1 MKLSEPPQI
10 QDEDFV
16 IFRRSHFYSVLVVL
30 AFAVGVL
37 VGYMA
42 WGRGGAVAAVPAQ
55 AAAAA
60 DNPVQ
65 NSAPTPTP
73 EIVRYDIPWEGYPAI
88 GPEDAEIVI
97 VEFSD
102 YQCPYCLRWH
112 QQVYNELMAAYPG
125 KIRLVYRNLPLTSIH
140 PEAMPA
146 AIAAEC
152 AGDQNAYWPYHDA
165 LFSGKYELG
174 QDAYK
179 QYASDLGLDMAAF
192 EICLVENPNADAI
205 QADMDFAINLGIR
218 STPTFFV
225 NGLAIVGAQP
235 IEVFKSVIDRE
246 LAGEIP

>member
-16 IFRRSHFYSVLVVL
+16 TFRRSHFYSVLVVL

-42 WGRGGAVAAVPAQ
+42 WGRGGTVAAAPAQ
-55 AAAAA
+55 AAG
-60 DNPVQ
+60 NPVQ
-65 NSAPTPTP
+65 NAVPSPTP
-73 EIVRYDIPWEGYPAI
+73 EIIRYDIPWEGHPGI
-88 GPEDAEIVI
+88 GPEDAEIII

-174 QDAYK
+174 QEAYK
-179 QYASDLGLDMAAF
+179 QYASELGLDTAAF
-192 EICLVENPNADAI
+192 ETCLTENPNADVI